1 MGAFDDLIPSGAAAG
16 GRQGG
21 GVMDKASRLQLQS
34 TGLPVLRPEADPF
47 ARMTDPKQ
55 REMAKRQMMAKGDA
69 DIAKDSDTV
78 AGARTKL
85 AQLGEFDELNSR
97 GITGGFGGWL
107 QSKMPPFAQSADAQR
122 MEQLSLGLA
131 RGNRIPGE
139 GTISDFDA
147 KQFLKMT
154 GGLDKDDTTNVKFS
168 SAAKMVERAKI
179 DRQAFREA
187 FLAAN
192 STLVGADRMWTQYAN
207 AEPIFG
213 ADGAPRQ
220 GRKSWDSYFAGR
232 ANNALSG
239 KPVDKP
245 KASNA
250 PKLGA
255 VVKGYRF
262 KGGNPALPASWEKQ

>member
-55 REMAKRQMMAKGDA
+55 REMAKRQMLASGQASID
-69 DIAKDSDTV
+69 KDSDTV
-78 AGARTKL
+78 AGARGNL
-85 AQLGEFDELNSR
+85 AKLGEFGDLNNK

-107 QSKMPPFAQSADAQR
+107 QARLPAFAQSADAQR

-147 KQFLKMT
+147 KQFQRMT
-154 GGLDKDDTTNVKFS
+154 GGLDKDKATNTTFANA
-168 SAAKMVERAKI
+168 SAAVERAKI
-179 DRQAFREA
+179 ERQTFREA
-187 FLAAN
+187 FLQAN
-192 STLVGADRMWTQYAN
+192 GTLVGADRMWTQYAN